1 LGRRGCIE
9 FSFETFE
16 ELFEAINVL
25 ESLLV
30 VKEELFYPMPSAP
43 TYFEKPGGGPV
54 SQIIPIRMMWQ
65 DQPGFAE
72 AVDLK
77 MSFTEITA
85 DAGDDMADCLKL
97 VGDSEATFLI
107 WVTVKLQGTS
117 SIHMHD
123 FIYKRLSWCPEDEQ
137 ALSPKEEEEN

>member
-1 LGRRGCIE
+1 M
-9 FSFETFE
+9 
-16 ELFEAINVL
+16 
-25 ESLLV
+25 

-65 DQPGFAE
+65 NQPGFAE

-77 MSFTEITA
+77 MSFTEIAA

-97 VGDSEATFLI
+97 VGDSETTFLI

-123 FIYKRLSWCPEDEQ
+123 FIYKRLSWCSEDEP
-137 ALSPKEEEEN
+137 ALSPKEEN